1 MTETV
6 TATTT
11 PTSEVSLREALLNQM
26 LAGPTS
32 PEVAS
37 LLLRKAL
44 KKMYS
49 TLDLDPHNTVVG
61 EPNWDVVDG
70 NIVELPT
77 RYTSL
82 SDLLAERVG
91 ESESTLLIEGLHF
104 LTKLPLT
111 FPPVHLP
118 VRISL
123 IGLLINELAPAMAS
137 AFQEQQLVYW
147 NTPLGTA
154 GPRWHELSSNLRK
167 IWNVSQVPGWT
178 ATECDMARQLFLYP
192 DLQDRKRH
200 DRYDSH
206 AYLID
211 IDEVDGD
218 TVNRVNENSIVA
230 LSATI
235 DRKEVI
241 LTYSLRNGYEKF
253 ASQDALGQSLPT
265 HLNSAKRTR
274 IQWRLYEP
282 DGNVFDH
289 KACGLIA
296 MQVKVIGDPGFLEG
310 LIADDREQAD
320 NEGAGRDNEP
330 AEDWFQKQIPGWLQD
345 APTSDQFLFAQ
356 HLKNLSALGSAH
368 AGKTYMEGIPSIKQ
382 YTLNSLKQKML
393 SDHADASTL
402 HLESIEVQIRSPVV
416 WGTFVVPGKI
426 QTTRFS
432 LVELALQ
439 NLIALPLGDKIVRS
453 ADGHALPKW
462 MTADYV
468 ENLVT
473 QIDIGRVYPNLI
485 KNKLL
490 DDPAESSR
498 RENLYAAQL
507 RIQLPLLALESKIR
521 GLGNIDERGY
531 RYVAALM
538 EPKASE
544 RQVDGQT
551 IVLRPLAFESKH
563 ALSTSADVVT
573 NMFVIGPKDPDA
585 GPCLLYQP
593 LLEPQLCQYPSLSNL
608 IYAIRQTASL
618 RQSVLAW
625 LPDGV
630 RATYSR
636 FVFPGPLPSP
646 WTMVEFAVDPV
657 SSWLNSTPIGLSEKT
672 LGADFLPQLFKANA
686 DALVELADRQSV
698 SNSENRWATFKQAGW
713 LIFNLALPYL
723 GTAVGTA
730 AWLWQILDDLET
742 LTQSDETSNRQA
754 TWETFVD
761 LLLNMSMAIT
771 THAIDR
777 ARESANSRRPEAPA
791 VVHELESPTKPE
803 LVIERLAP
811 LTHKKPSP
819 EHYDAIRAS
828 GALTG
833 QPAKRAKLL
842 ESFSVNEPENAEQPM
857 IEGALKGLYQQGGNW
872 YAKIANQW
880 FNVTAEGEHVSIV
893 DENDPART
901 GPPLINDAAGEWR
914 VDPRLRLRGSGS
926 KGVRQKIIADAK
938 RLSTQLLAE
947 LNRFEERKTQNQK
960 LLTMNA
966 KEMNQASGSS
976 REARHNVY
984 LSTLRT
990 QRESY
995 EEALEI
1001 LIQWPVFQSRP
1012 DAPQARLGYLNAQ
1025 INFTFEE
1032 IDTLQERF
1040 APALRTA
1047 VDMTTSN
1054 IESVEQEHVDAAD
1067 RMIRIGDDMI
1077 ERLDYMETR
1086 FSRLRKV
1093 GREGIELLRQHR
1105 GKMPAYKSDAIRLI
1119 QLDMYRHLCLSL
1131 ESVNDIP
1138 EGWADMNQLVD
1149 NTTVAFQS
1157 LHDAIDER
1165 SVIRLDE
1172 QIDAFGSLTE
1182 QFTAIEE
1189 HIQYLGDEYKDS
1201 VRTTELNR
1209 LGKQVGNLKKRAL
1222 HHLARALDERSNQRS
1237 EAGPYRERPRPK
1249 KKFIRAR
1256 FWGLVSG
1263 EPRLTKTLEETDWVD
1278 VKHPLTDRV
1287 IATFH
1292 RKETGEWL
1300 PHVNTN
1306 TPLAVPVL
1314 ATSLTKGKALLDGLA
1329 AFKAQIEQYT
1339 KKPERSPTGIGL
1351 LLNAHANRMEKVAIA
1366 ITKGLDN
1373 ASNETVG
1380 ISAEQQRLAQ
1390 STRTALKKASKT
1402 LHDESFETVL
1412 NVIKQRPP
1420 TMSDVLW
1427 LKSRN
1432 QISITKQKNRQRIKA
1447 PLHGYLDRYEIK
1459 DLSTNKTLWFADFHY
1474 SRNWVPPHAF
1484 LSARLRTPEQVSQG
1498 AAVESTQTLNQ
1509 RQLIEHYRSE
1519 IAVDQAKEVFFP
1531 KQVS

>member
-330 AEDWFQKQIPGWLQD
+330 AEDWFQKQIPGWLQA

-453 ADGHALPKW
+453 VDGHALPKW

-521 GLGNIDERGY
+521 GLGDIDERGY

-646 WTMVEFAVDPV
+646 WAMVEFAVDPV

-754 TWETFVD
+754 TGEAFVD

-811 LTHKKPSP
+811 LAHKKPSP

-842 ESFSVNEPENAEQPM
+842 ESFSVNEPENAEHPM

>member
-1 MTETV
+1 M
-6 TATTT
+6 
-11 PTSEVSLREALLNQM
+11 
-26 LAGPTS
+26 
-32 PEVAS
+32 
-37 LLLRKAL
+37 
-44 KKMYS
+44 
-49 TLDLDPHNTVVG
+49 
-61 EPNWDVVDG
+61 
-70 NIVELPT
+70 
-77 RYTSL
+77 
-82 SDLLAERVG
+82 
-91 ESESTLLIEGLHF
+91 
-104 LTKLPLT
+104 
-111 FPPVHLP
+111 
-118 VRISL
+118 
-123 IGLLINELAPAMAS
+123 
-137 AFQEQQLVYW
+137 
-147 NTPLGTA
+147 
-154 GPRWHELSSNLRK
+154 
-167 IWNVSQVPGWT
+167 
-178 ATECDMARQLFLYP
+178 
-192 DLQDRKRH
+192 
-200 DRYDSH
+200 
-206 AYLID
+206 
-211 IDEVDGD
+211 
-218 TVNRVNENSIVA
+218 
-230 LSATI
+230 
-235 DRKEVI
+235 
-241 LTYSLRNGYEKF
+241 
-253 ASQDALGQSLPT
+253 
-265 HLNSAKRTR
+265 
-274 IQWRLYEP
+274 
-282 DGNVFDH
+282 
-289 KACGLIA
+289 
-296 MQVKVIGDPGFLEG
+296 
-310 LIADDREQAD
+310 
-320 NEGAGRDNEP
+320 
-330 AEDWFQKQIPGWLQD
+330 
-345 APTSDQFLFAQ
+345 
-356 HLKNLSALGSAH
+356 
-368 AGKTYMEGIPSIKQ
+368 
-382 YTLNSLKQKML
+382 
-393 SDHADASTL
+393 
-402 HLESIEVQIRSPVV
+402 
-416 WGTFVVPGKI
+416 
-426 QTTRFS
+426 
-432 LVELALQ
+432 
-439 NLIALPLGDKIVRS
+439 
-453 ADGHALPKW
+453 
-462 MTADYV
+462 
-468 ENLVT
+468 
-473 QIDIGRVYPNLI
+473 
-485 KNKLL
+485 
-490 DDPAESSR
+490 
-498 RENLYAAQL
+498 
-507 RIQLPLLALESKIR
+507 
-521 GLGNIDERGY
+521 
-531 RYVAALM
+531 
-538 EPKASE
+538 
-544 RQVDGQT
+544 
-551 IVLRPLAFESKH
+551 
-563 ALSTSADVVT
+563 
-573 NMFVIGPKDPDA
+573 
-585 GPCLLYQP
+585 
-593 LLEPQLCQYPSLSNL
+593 
-608 IYAIRQTASL
+608 
-618 RQSVLAW
+618 
-625 LPDGV
+625 
-630 RATYSR
+630 
-636 FVFPGPLPSP
+636 
-646 WTMVEFAVDPV
+646 
-657 SSWLNSTPIGLSEKT
+657 
-672 LGADFLPQLFKANA
+672 
-686 DALVELADRQSV
+686 
-698 SNSENRWATFKQAGW
+698 
-713 LIFNLALPYL
+713 
-723 GTAVGTA
+723 
-730 AWLWQILDDLET
+730 
-742 LTQSDETSNRQA
+742 
-754 TWETFVD
+754 
-761 LLLNMSMAIT
+761 
-771 THAIDR
+771 
-777 ARESANSRRPEAPA
+777 
-791 VVHELESPTKPE
+791 
-803 LVIERLAP
+803 
-811 LTHKKPSP
+811 
-819 EHYDAIRAS
+819 
-828 GALTG
+828 
-833 QPAKRAKLL
+833 
-842 ESFSVNEPENAEQPM
+842 NEPENAEQPM

>member
-26 LAGPTS
+26 LAGPNS

-453 ADGHALPKW
+453 VDGHALPKW

-521 GLGNIDERGY
+521 GLGGIDERGY

-538 EPKASE
+538 EPTASE

-593 LLEPQLCQYPSLSNL
+593 LLEPQLCQYPSFSNL

-646 WTMVEFAVDPV
+646 WAMVEFAVDPV

-754 TWETFVD
+754 TWEAFVD

-811 LTHKKPSP
+811 LAHKKPSP

-1040 APALRTA
+1040 VPALRTA

-1306 TPLAVPVL
+1306 TPLAVPML
-1314 ATSLTKGKALLDGLA
+1314 ATSITKGKALLDGLA

-1447 PLHGYLDRYEIK
+1447 PLHSYLDRYEIK

>member
-453 ADGHALPKW
+453 VDGHALPKW

-521 GLGNIDERGY
+521 GLGGIDERGY

-593 LLEPQLCQYPSLSNL
+593 LLEPQLCQYPSFSNL

-811 LTHKKPSP
+811 LAHKKPSP

-872 YAKIANQW
+872 YAKIADQW

-1067 RMIRIGDDMI
+1067 HMIRIGDDMI

-1093 GREGIELLRQHR
+1093 GREGVELLRQHR

-1249 KKFIRAR
+1249 KKLIRAR

-1306 TPLAVPVL
+1306 TPLAVPML
-1314 ATSLTKGKALLDGLA
+1314 ATSITKGKALLDGLA
-1329 AFKAQIEQYT
+1329 AFKAQVEQYT